1 MADPLASCDLAVIG
15 AGVSG
20 CALAAQLRRL
30 GWGGSI
36 QLLEIGRGPGGRCA
50 TRRSRHD
57 ADLAI
62 NHGAPLFNITSDP
75 TPALLEPLERG
86 GWILPFAG
94 AIQWL
99 DDDGRCVD
107 AGPNAGGIDDLG
119 LLRGALW
126 QGRGGMDQI
135 CHGLLELAEAT
146 QDQVNAPGQDRW
158 AGDERSIHA
167 GSVAA
172 RYGAL
177 VRHLEPL
184 ASSSG
189 TCEGW
194 ILRGADGRELTR
206 CRWLVLSGTLLAHPR
221 CKTVFGWPEVPL
233 QAAAAILA
241 DPQLDEASRQLASL
255 ESLGSSNLLLTL
267 PQAAAA
273 AWLALPWRLLQ
284 ATASAQQRWG
294 LRRITIQ
301 PLADGRCA
309 VVAESS
315 PAFAA
320 AHRHV
325 YGSRSSAAQ
334 LLGAAPEA
342 SAEQATLDAL
352 QAALEEAVGCAIG
365 SLASGD
371 RQLMRWGA
379 AFPQAGAVGLP
390 SALQL
395 CTNSRIGFCGDAIT
409 APPGLGRV
417 EGALHSAER
426 LAALLANA

>member
-1 MADPLASCDLAVIG
+1 MAESPSCDLAIVG

-20 CALAAQLRRL
+20 CAVAAQLRRL
-30 GWGGSI
+30 GWSGSI

-62 NHGAPLFNITSDP
+62 NHGAPLFNISGEP
-75 TPALLEPLERG
+75 PALLEPLERG
-86 GWILPFAG
+86 SWILPFAG

-107 AGPNAGGIDDLG
+107 AGPNTGGIDDPG

-135 CHGLLELAEAT
+135 CRGLLELAGAT
-146 QDQVNAPGQDRW
+146 AAAPL
-158 AGDERSIHA
+158 
-167 GSVAA
+167 AA
-172 RYGAL
+172 RYGTL
-177 VRHLEPL
+177 VRRLEPL
-184 ASSSG
+184 VGGSSES
-189 TCEGW
+189 EGW
-194 ILRGADGRELTR
+194 ILRDADDGELTR
-206 CRWLVLSGTLLAHPR
+206 CGWLVLSGTLLAHPR
-221 CKTVFGWPEVPL
+221 CKSVFGWPEVPL
-233 QAAAAILA
+233 QEAAATLA
-241 DPQLDEASRQLASL
+241 DPQLERASRQLAKV
-255 ESLGSSNLLLTL
+255 ESTASSNLLLTL
-267 PQAAAA
+267 QPAEAA

-284 ATASAQQRWG
+284 LTASAQRRWG

-320 AHRHV
+320 DHRHV

-334 LLGAAPEA
+334 LLGAAPDA

-352 QAALEEAVGCAIG
+352 QTALETVVGLAVG
-365 SLASGD
+365 SEASHH

-379 AFPQAGAVGLP
+379 AFPQAGRPGLP
-390 SALQL
+390 SDLQL
-395 CTNSRIGFCGDAIT
+395 CRRSRIGFCGDAVT
-409 APPGLGRV
+409 TTPGLGRV
-417 EGALHSAER
+417 EGALRSAES
-426 LAALLANA
+426 LAASWLEL